1 MRTLFLPAATV
12 AAFSWDMTASAA
24 GAMSLTF
31 SWAGVASCSPRP
43 PAFTL
48 SGVPGGTSRLAFNM
62 VDLDLTS
69 YPHGGGTIPFQGD
82 EVPAGSFSYTG
93 PCPPAGQHTIDGLCR
108 RSTPPARCSP
118 PLLPHGHSRRAEGL
132 SGFSP
137 VPSAGQTPS

>member
-31 SWAGVASCSPRP
+31 SWAGVASCSQRP

-62 VDLDLTS
+62 VDLDLPS

-93 PCPPAGQHTIDGLCR
+93 PCPPAGQHTYRWTVQALDATGKVLATAAASR
-108 RSTPPARCSP
+108 PFPPR
-118 PLLPHGHSRRAEGL
+118 
-132 SGFSP
+132 
-137 VPSAGQTPS
+137 